1 MASIFEF
8 YRIKRARSKSH
19 SDGRYRQV
27 LCANSF
33 TILAELSLHRAGKS
47 ALNYLVAE
55 GRERVKSGETTV
67 EYDLLGRIIAITDP
81 MGAATA
87 YSYDANGNLL
97 SVTDALRHA
106 TKYTYDKDGNL
117 TSETDALG
125 HKVQYAYT
133 PEGWLSSVTKADGAV
148 MTFEYDKTGA
158 LTRQNVGD
166 GQSVTSSYNEIGKLT
181 EVSSEAGTIRYQ
193 YNEQGFLISVENVN
207 GDVVSYTY
215 DAYGNKTSM
224 TYPDSRTVSYTYDAM
239 NRMVGV
245 VGLDGETTSY
255 VYDAAGR
262 RIQTVSGNMTTRY
275 AYDSVGNLTEQ
286 ATSGASDIAFRYS
299 YDRNG
304 YITGEKRTENGTET
318 ENSYAYNALG
328 ELTSFLQS
336 TGYGESYAYDKAG
349 NMLEK
354 AITGTDGQNV
364 TLKMAYNAANQLT
377 GMTNGQSKIAYSY
390 DKNGSLIQK
399 TLTSKTYGKLTDRYA
414 YDALDQLTSYV
425 GYDGYQQQF
434 TYDANGMRLSKKET
448 GDTSR
453 STLEELLRGNIAG
466 LPEIV
471 EPAQSQTNANGAD
484 APTELEWATTEY
496 LYDLTQEYYQVIS
509 ETTTSASGT
518 SATTAYAYGLERIA
532 AYNENGVTRYVYDG
546 RGSVVQTISAPVAGA
561 AVSSALPDIS
571 VKVQSFAY
579 TAFGEQMGGVKVS
592 GFTYNAEAYDAATGM
607 LNLRARLYEP
617 ALGRFSQK
625 DIYPPNLLITYS
637 FNAYLFT
644 FNSPVSFVDADGLQA
659 SSLRN
664 VLSSIGNTVKKAA
677 SAIGNGIKKVASALV
692 GETVVNTVISKVKSV
707 AKAVKN
713 VVKPVV
719 DVATSAWQKAK
730 ECLAEAQEEIRAL
743 EETRPVSEA
752 EKNEIIRRACAK
764 FLGLDD
770 TTSSASIQTTEQMYT
785 VEGGMVLHTTKNPYG
800 RIVLPPGTYTQ
811 AEIVSFIMEYGDSVM
826 IRDVMDLIAKG
837 SATAT
842 FPDGS
847 TVTITA
853 QEGLQNLINANR
865 EQATLEAWEPSFWQ
879 QAGMVVGQAFDQAI
893 KGDYAEETTP
903 VGTLAQIGV
912 GFIPVADTITDIRDF
927 TYSAQ
932 QFWYKPSWGNAGWV
946 AVDLIGFI
954 PVLGSLKPVFKHGDE
969 FIDATGTVIKNVDN
983 MVDATGTVIRKAD
996 DVADVA
1002 TDIAKH
1008 GDDFVQS
1015 LPSSKKLRRN
1025 LELAGVEVPDY
1036 PNAAHHIVAG
1046 SAPGAEN
1053 AREIL
1058 TKFGIDINDSSN
1070 GVFLP
1075 TQRNVVNSAYHP
1087 SLHSTEYYEKVDD
1100 MLSAATNREEAIEI
1114 LHEIADQLAEGTFFN

>member
-1 MASIFEF
+1 MRKFV
-8 YRIKRARSKSH
+8 YKS
-19 SDGRYRQV
+19 GR
-27 LCANSF
+27 
-33 TILAELSLHRAGKS
+33 TKS
-47 ALNYLVAE
+47 AQGKEPALDYPIAE
-55 GRERVKSGETTV
+55 GRERVKGGETTV

-125 HKVQYAYT
+125 NRVQYAYT
-133 PEGWLSSVTKADGAV
+133 PEGWLSSVTKADSAV

-304 YITGEKRTENGTET
+304 YITGEKRTENGAET

-448 GDTSR
+448 GDESR

-546 RGSVVQTISAPVAGA
+546 RGSVAQTVNAPVAGA

-607 LNLRARLYEP
+607 LNLRARQYEP
-617 ALGRFSQK
+617 ALNRFSQK

-644 FNSPVSFVDADGLQA
+644 FNSPISFVDADGLQA

-664 VLSSIGNTVKKAA
+664 VLSSIGNTVKKVVGVVG
-677 SAIGNGIKKVASALV
+677 SGIKKVVTAIV
-692 GETVVNTVISKVKSV
+692 GEKVVNTFVSGVKSAAKTV
-707 AKAVKN
+707 AHVVQNVAIAAASWTSNDPKTIEIIKA
-713 VVKPVV
+713 
-719 DVATSAWQKAK
+719 
-730 ECLAEAQEEIRAL
+730 AQEEINALDQSDPEYVKKATAIFIAACELAASQVKEQAARQKEHEEFMLDMYGFEKEEVRIMDKIRVGLKAFDPGLTDDEIDWVYTRAIGRLVYGDSNDSFKEWADMMMWDGTVTTELIPEEQLFTKVIGLSQQEYKLLRYKVRVQNQILGAVETMSYTALLNYPKTLAQYKASMEIALGKQLSDL
-743 EETRPVSEA
+743 EFERLWTDQYNAMSTASDYAHYNITKAAIFATDYPPFTFDVIEWIKRKLANQQTGGSDSTREDMAGWLGDATIRTNNGKVAFSPDDYMADLDADNVMNIMKTQNISHSEA
-752 EKNEIIRRACAK
+752 EAIYFKRLENGETR
-764 FLGLDD
+764 
-770 TTSSASIQTTEQMYT
+770 
-785 VEGGMVLHTTKNPYG
+785 
-800 RIVLPPGTYTQ
+800 
-811 AEIVSFIMEYGDSVM
+811 AEIFLSH
-826 IRDVMDLIAKG
+826 
-837 SATAT
+837 T
-842 FPDGS
+842 
-847 TVTITA
+847 
-853 QEGLQNLINANR
+853 
-865 EQATLEAWEPSFWQ
+865 
-879 QAGMVVGQAFDQAI
+879 
-893 KGDYAEETTP
+893 
-903 VGTLAQIGV
+903 
-912 GFIPVADTITDIRDF
+912 
-927 TYSAQ
+927 
-932 QFWYKPSWGNAGWV
+932 
-946 AVDLIGFI
+946 
-954 PVLGSLKPVFKHGDE
+954 SL
-969 FIDATGTVIKNVDN
+969 
-983 MVDATGTVIRKAD
+983 
-996 DVADVA
+996 
-1002 TDIAKH
+1002 
-1008 GDDFVQS
+1008 DFVISEVLSRLNINS
-1015 LPSSKKLRRN
+1015 LEELKTIEPEAYAFIVS
-1025 LELAGVEVPDY
+1025 LEHGSNELEVVP
-1036 PNAAHHIVAG
+1036 
-1046 SAPGAEN
+1046 
-1053 AREIL
+1053 
-1058 TKFGIDINDSSN
+1058 
-1070 GVFLP
+1070 
-1075 TQRNVVNSAYHP
+1075 
-1087 SLHSTEYYEKVDD
+1087 
-1100 MLSAATNREEAIEI
+1100 
-1114 LHEIADQLAEGTFFN
+1114 

>member
-1 MASIFEF
+1 MTYANGASQ
-8 YRIKRARSKSH
+8 
-19 SDGRYRQV
+19 SD
-27 LCANSF
+27 
-33 TILAELSLHRAGKS
+33 K
-47 ALNYLVAE
+47 
-55 GRERVKSGETTV
+55 
-67 EYDLLGRIIAITDP
+67 
-81 MGAATA
+81 
-87 YSYDANGNLL
+87 NGNLL
-97 SVTDALRHA
+97 T
-106 TKYTYDKDGNL
+106 
-117 TSETDALG
+117 ETDALG
-125 HKVQYAYT
+125 NKVQYAYT
-133 PEGWLSSVTKADGAV
+133 PEGWLESITKADGTV
-148 MTFEYDKTGA
+148 LTFEYDKTGS
-158 LTRQNVGD
+158 LLVQNVGD
-166 GQSVTSSYNEIGKLT
+166 GQTVESSYNEIGMVT
-181 EVSSEAGTIRYQ
+181 EVSSAEGTIVYQ
-193 YNEQGFLISVENVN
+193 YNGQGYLVSVTNVN
-207 GDVVSYTY
+207 GDKVSYTY
-215 DAYGNKTSM
+215 DAYGNRTSM
-224 TYPDSRTVSYTYDAM
+224 TYPDGRMVSYTYDAM
-239 NRMVGV
+239 NRMTSVT
-245 VGLDGETTSY
+245 GLDGDVTRYT
-255 VYDAAGR
+255 YDAAGR
-262 RIQTVSGNMTTRY
+262 RIETASGTLTTSYR
-275 AYDSVGNLTEQ
+275 YDSVGNLLTQ
-286 ATSGASDIAFRYS
+286 ATSGASEIAFSYS
-299 YDRNG
+299 YNKNG
-304 YITGEKRTENGTET
+304 YITGEVRTEGGKTTEST
-318 ENSYAYNALG
+318 YAYDALG
-328 ELTSFLQS
+328 QLTSFLQS
-336 TGYGESYAYDKAG
+336 TGYEEQYAYDKAG
-349 NMLEK
+349 NMTEK
-354 AITGTDGQNV
+354 VLTGTDGIE
-364 TLKMAYNAANQLT
+364 TALKMSYNKGNQLT
-377 GMTNGQSKIAYSY
+377 TMVNGKDKIAYTY
-390 DKNGSLIQK
+390 DKNGSMVTK
-399 TLTSKTYGKLTDRYA
+399 VLTSQAYGKLTDAYA
-414 YDALDQLTSYV
+414 YNALDQLTEYV

-434 TYDANGMRLSKKET
+434 TYDANGMRLSKSEA
-448 GDTSR
+448 GDGNR

-471 EPAQSQTNANGAD
+471 EPTQGQINADEAD
-484 APTELEWATTEY
+484 MPAGLEWATTEY

-509 ETTTSASGT
+509 ETTMNANGT

-532 AYNENGVTRYVYDG
+532 AYTADSKTSYVYDG
-546 RGSVVQTISAPVAGA
+546 RGSVAQTVTAPVAGES
-561 AVSSALPDIS
+561 VTSALPKIN
-571 VKVQSFAY
+571 VQVQSISY
-579 TAFGEQMGGVKVS
+579 TAYGEQMGVQKVS
-592 GFTYNAEAYDAATGM
+592 GFAYNAEAYDAATGM
-607 LNLRARLYEP
+607 LNLRARQYEP
-617 ALGRFSQK
+617 ALNRFSQK
-625 DIYPPNLLITYS
+625 DIYPPNPLITYS

-644 FNSPVSFVDADGLQA
+644 FNNPISFIDADGLQA
-659 SSLRN
+659 SSLSN
-664 VLSSIGNTVKKAA
+664 VLSSIGNSVKKVV
-677 SAIGNGIKKVASALV
+677 STIGNGIKKVASALV

-713 VVKPVV
+713 VIMPVV
-719 DVATSAWQKAK
+719 DAATSAWQKAK
-730 ECLAEAQEEIRAL
+730 ESLAEAQEEIRAL

-770 TTSSASIQTTEQMYT
+770 NTNSTSINRTEQMYT